1 MIKLY
6 ELFLLEQIFITVVYT
21 TKNKNFFHH
30 LLYIISKTSLSN
42 GMELIEIMEIMNVI
56 NFNYNFMIPNVHIC
70 AFKKRTYFK

>member
-21 TKNKNFFHH
+21 TKNKFFFQY
-30 LLYIISKTSLSN
+30 LLYLISKTSHLN
-42 GMELIEIMEIMNVI
+42 GMELIEIMNVI
-56 NFNYNFMIPNVHIC
+56 NFNYSCMIPNVC